1 MGRKYV
7 GYNHSVWESLMTV
20 KVSSNNLQNNIE
32 IVSKSKLTNFENDF
46 EILDAELMC
55 KQQFS
60 SFKTI
65 L

>member
-1 MGRKYV
+1 
-7 GYNHSVWESLMTV
+7 MTV